1 MPLPELVTPTYELV
15 VPSSK
20 KKLKYRPFLVK
31 EQKILILALE
41 ENDSRQILE
50 AIKDIFKACIIT
62 KFKMEDLS
70 IFDVEYLFL
79 QLRGRSIQETIDVE
93 VPCDDDKE
101 VKVPVSIP
109 VDAVKINFPKGHKK
123 EIKLNDDIVVVM
135 KYPNLEYFATVSFAK
150 GDVDPYDL
158 VAQCIK
164 RVYVGEEDSG
174 TFTFKEARTWVEKLT
189 ASQIDLIQELFNTM
203 PTLKHVLQVRN
214 PKTKVEN
221 EITIEGLVSFFG

>member
-101 VKVPVSIP
+101 VKVPVS
-109 VDAVKINFPKGHKK
+109 FP
-123 EIKLNDDIVVVM
+123 LM
-135 KYPNLEYFATVSFAK
+135 
-150 GDVDPYDL
+150 
-158 VAQCIK
+158 Q
-164 RVYVGEEDSG
+164 
-174 TFTFKEARTWVEKLT
+174 
-189 ASQIDLIQELFNTM
+189 
-203 PTLKHVLQVRN
+203 
-214 PKTKVEN
+214 
-221 EITIEGLVSFFG
+221 